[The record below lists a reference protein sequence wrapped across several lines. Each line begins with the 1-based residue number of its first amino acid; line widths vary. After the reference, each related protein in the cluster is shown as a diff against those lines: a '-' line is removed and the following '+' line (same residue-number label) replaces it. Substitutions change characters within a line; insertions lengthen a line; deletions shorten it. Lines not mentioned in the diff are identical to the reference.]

1 MKILDFTIPRQLADA
16 RRILL
21 ELNGSGIPAAGCTAF
36 HFYADGPGKK
46 AVLLS
51 ALGLNGIRRSSN
63 AFAIGAATTLTALQR
78 YQAEGWVLDR
88 VAAQI
93 ASHQIRSVSTI
104 GGNIARVFPWAD
116 LPVALLALDGQIT
129 VQGDQ
134 PRTCTMDHY
143 FKTQPAT
150 LFTTGDLLTQI
161 EVNSL
166 AANTGFGHVKQRMKS
181 ESLSMATA
189 SARVTLNAGRVA
201 SCRVALGACIP
212 FPTRLPTLET
222 ALEKTSCDDR
232 DALTKMIEDAIETL
246 TFLSKEGMSR
256 DYIHHLTMVTLADA
270 IQQAA
275 REAEG
280 RHS

>member
-51 ALGLNGIRRSSN
+51 DLGLNGIRRSAD
-63 AFAIGAATTLTALQR
+63 AFTIGAATTLTALQR
-78 YQAEGWVLDR
+78 YQAEGWVLER

-93 ASHQIRSVSTI
+93 ASHQIRNVSTI

-116 LPVALLALDGQIT
+116 LPVALLALDGQII

-134 PRTCTMDHY
+134 PRTYTVDHY

-161 EVNSL
+161 DVPPL
-166 AANTGFGHVKQRMKS
+166 AADTGFGHIKQRMKS
-181 ESLSMATA
+181 ESFSMATA
-189 SARVTLNAGRVA
+189 SARVTLNARRVDA
-201 SCRVALGACIP
+201 CRVALGACIP
-212 FPTRLPTLET
+212 FPTRLPSLET
-222 ALEKTSCDDR
+222 ALAGKFCDDR
-232 DALTKMIEDAIETL
+232 DALMKMIEDATGTL
-246 TFLSKEGMSR
+246 TFLSKEGLSK
-256 DYIHHLTMVTLADA
+256 DYIHHLAMVTLADA

-280 RHS
+280 KHA